1 MSKKL
6 IKKVK
11 LRTALA
17 TGATLQ
23 EYKKANY
30 SKKK

>member
-1 MSKKL
+1 MAKKL
-6 IKKVK
+6 VKKVK

-17 TGATLQ
+17 TGATLE

-30 SKKK
+30 PKKK